1 MDAYYMKRK
10 QYTNPFMPVNIT
22 FEKAIRDYGI
32 WFHLLDEGEEIHNGL
47 IALYSMTR
55 TLYAA
60 RQSKILAAALP
71 VMEAMHKRG
80 TWQAKDL
87 QLMAQALEIVGRQYP
102 ALPRDVARKAIAE
115 VLS

>member
-1 MDAYYMKRK
+1 MKRK

-32 WFHLLDEGEEIHNGL
+32 WFHLLEEGEAIHNGL
-47 IALYSMTR
+47 TALYTMTR
-55 TLYAA
+55 TLQAA
-60 RQSKILAAALP
+60 RQSKILSAALP
-71 VMEAMHKRG
+71 VMEAMHTRG

-87 QLMAQALEIVGRQYP
+87 PLMAQALEIVGRDYT

-115 VLS
+115 ALS